1 MDLLVIIILG
11 FIICCIVES
20 IKDRIDT
27 YSMKR
32 TGDFTGNILVLNQK
46 TETRSK

>member
-20 IKDRIDT
+20 IKDRIDA
-27 YSMKR
+27 YKYEKN
-32 TGDFTGNILVLNQK
+32 GGFYGKYPCFKPKDGNK
-46 TETRSK
+46 K

>member
-20 IKDRIDT
+20 IKDRIDA
-27 YSMKR
+27 YKYEKN
-32 TGDFTGNILVLNQK
+32 GGFYGKYPYCKPKGENK
-46 TETRSK
+46 K

>member
-20 IKDRIDT
+20 IKDSIDA
-27 YSMKR
+27 YNYNKK
-32 TGDFTGNILVLNQK
+32 GGFYAKYPCCKPKNENK
-46 TETRSK
+46 K